1 MTASVSGS
9 ATTASTRLLA
19 IRFDDPL
26 KAQELLIAMMR
37 LQNRGSLRIEDAA
50 IVSRM
55 DGRVRIHQT
64 RDLNPSQGVATGTWF
79 GALAGLVFMQP
90 LIGAAIGA
98 ALGGLWAK
106 LRDIGIDD
114 EEMREMGDRLADGDA
129 ALFLLLD
136 DVYATH
142 LSIELARFDG
152 SIVHSTFD
160 EDATRRFSEALAGI
174 G

>member
-1 MTASVSGS
+1 MTQ
-9 ATTASTRLLA
+9 TAPSTRLLA
-19 IRFDDPL
+19 VRFDDPL

-37 LQNRGSLRIEDAA
+37 LQNRGSLRIDDAA
-50 IVSRM
+50 IVTKA

-64 RDLNPSQGVATGTWF
+64 KDMNPAQGVATGTWF
-79 GALAGLVFMQP
+79 GVLAGLVFLQP

-114 EEMREMGDRLADGDA
+114 DAMKEMGDRLPDGDA

-136 DVYATH
+136 DVYPTH

-152 SIVHSTFD
+152 SILHSTFD
-160 EDATRRFSEALAGI
+160 DSSTRGFTDALAGI
-174 G
+174 S

>member
-1 MTASVSGS
+1 MTTISG
-9 ATTASTRLLA
+9 ATGTDSQLLA
-19 IRFDDPL
+19 VRFDDPL

-50 IVSRM
+50 IVTKA

-64 RDLNPSQGVATGTWF
+64 RDMNPSQGVATGTWF
-79 GALAGLVFMQP
+79 GALAGLVFLQP

-114 EEMREMGDRLADGDA
+114 DEMREMGDRLADGDA
-129 ALFLLLD
+129 ALFLLAAD
-136 DVYATH
+136 AYPTH

-152 SIVHSTFD
+152 TILHSTFD
-160 EDATRRFSEALAGI
+160 DEATRGFTEALSGI
-174 G
+174 R